1 MTTGQR
7 IALKR
12 KEHGLSQESLGE
24 KLGVSR
30 QSIYKW
36 ESDSALPEIDKLV
49 ALSRL
54 FGVTVGW
61 LLGVE
66 ESAPEAAP
74 AAEELTERQLNMV
87 EEIVSRYTAQ
97 LAPPPRRRRWM
108 KAGVLLATFCLLGAL
123 WSLSQKLDQLSSRYT
138 NLQNQISHIDSNV
151 NSQINSITGRV
162 EEVLKSQNHLTADYS
177 AELTALDPAR
187 GTATFAPRA
196 VPRTYIAGMT
206 ACFQADSGDGP
217 AEFSAELGP
226 GGVFSAEIT
235 VPLTDHI
242 TIAVVFVSPDGT
254 RETQLL
260 DTWTSLYSGTLPDL
274 NVDDVLMAAE
284 YRDGQADMSH
294 QWAMLRIDEDNP
306 EAAAIEELR
315 VGLFVDRKLVTWLT
329 EGERPNETWQ
339 EDRRYFY
346 PPAGLQVPLNEG
358 EALQFAA
365 VVTDEYGR
373 TTVYESLPVSPENG
387 DSVVYQSWDRFPD
400 LEDWTY

>member
-12 KEHGLSQESLGE
+12 KEHNLSQESLGE

-49 ALSRL
+49 SLSRL

-74 AAEELTERQLNMV
+74 AAEELTEQQLNMV

-97 LAPPPRRRRWM
+97 LAPPPKRRRGLM
-108 KAGVLLATFCLLGAL
+108 KAGVLLAAVCLLGTL

-177 AELTALDPAR
+177 ADLAALDPAR

-196 VPRTYIAGMT
+196 VPRTYTEGMT
-206 ACFQADSGDGP
+206 AYFLYAFCKYY
-217 AEFSAELGP
+217 FSK
-226 GGVFSAEIT
+226 S
-235 VPLTDHI
+235 
-242 TIAVVFVSPDGT
+242 
-254 RETQLL
+254 
-260 DTWTSLYSGTLPDL
+260 
-274 NVDDVLMAAE
+274 
-284 YRDGQADMSH
+284 
-294 QWAMLRIDEDNP
+294 
-306 EAAAIEELR
+306 
-315 VGLFVDRKLVTWLT
+315 
-329 EGERPNETWQ
+329 
-339 EDRRYFY
+339 FY
-346 PPAGLQVPLNEG
+346 
-358 EALQFAA
+358 
-365 VVTDEYGR
+365 T
-373 TTVYESLPVSPENG
+373 
-387 DSVVYQSWDRFPD
+387 
-400 LEDWTY
+400 